1 MLNFDFYEKYPTWKC
16 SSLSLLT
23 SHLSRGYNTINTQA
37 KKGFFFRFVEIL
49 PKTEAKLTMIFPLS
63 SIIERNVLRSEAIA
77 ILPAKTALSAAGFAV
92 LSCEDKKIEAR
103 SSDGRAAIPAEKRN
117 ESLNAAASSGDI
129 SCRSPLLNDWRP
141 RPSVLS

>member
-63 SIIERNVLRSEAIA
+63 SIIERNYCGRRLSRYCQRRRLCLPQDSLSYHVRIKKSKPAAQTAEPQYPQKKETKALTLQLHPAIFLA
-77 ILPAKTALSAAGFAV
+77 DRRF
-92 LSCEDKKIEAR
+92 
-103 SSDGRAAIPAEKRN
+103 
-117 ESLNAAASSGDI
+117 
-129 SCRSPLLNDWRP
+129 
-141 RPSVLS
+141 